1 MVDNERYTLDE
12 IVADDN
18 GVYTY
23 EGCPTNLIHYENGV
37 CQTVRKNENNDYFI
51 NRRTGQKYTKE
62 IVDRTAVFVL
72 YRTYRR
78 HSFHC
83 GYSNIICRVK
93 DLDGISQRYCLVI
106 NQWANEE
113 EDTNFSLPCHGNAKT
128 QNAKNT
134 PFLRTEKNVLQSMK
148 EDIKNGAKPQNV
160 YQHAVCLSGGPFK
173 STTQSQQPRNQK
185 QVVAC

>member
-1 MVDNERYTLDE
+1 MKGILLMRSWQMTMVFIHMRVVQLISFIMKMESVKRYAKMRTMIISSIKELDRSTQRKLLTER
-12 IVADDN
+12 
-18 GVYTY
+18 
-23 EGCPTNLIHYENGV
+23 
-37 CQTVRKNENNDYFI
+37 
-51 NRRTGQKYTKE
+51 
-62 IVDRTAVFVL
+62 
-72 YRTYRR
+72 RTYRR

-83 GYSNIICRVK
+83 GYSNIICRIK

-173 STTQSQQPRNQK
+173 STT
-185 QVVAC
+185 

>member
-1 MVDNERYTLDE
+1 MRAVQLISFIMKMESVKRYAKMRPMIISSIKELDRSTQRKLLTER
-12 IVADDN
+12 
-18 GVYTY
+18 
-23 EGCPTNLIHYENGV
+23 
-37 CQTVRKNENNDYFI
+37 
-51 NRRTGQKYTKE
+51 
-62 IVDRTAVFVL
+62 
-72 YRTYRR
+72 RTYRR

-83 GYSNIICRVK
+83 GYSNIICRIE

-134 PFLRTEKNVLQSMK
+134 PFLRTEKNVSQSMK

-185 QVVAC
+185 QVFACYCLNSFLWYSIRIYANC